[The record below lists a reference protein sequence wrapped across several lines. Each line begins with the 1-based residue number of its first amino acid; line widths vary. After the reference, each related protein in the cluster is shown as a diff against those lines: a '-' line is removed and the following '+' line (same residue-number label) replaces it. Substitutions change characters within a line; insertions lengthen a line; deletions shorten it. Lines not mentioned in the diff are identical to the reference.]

1 MLEKKPLRN
10 MLLPKSTSLR
20 PSSIFDTSYTYDQ
33 AQQEFENKPD
43 REIKPS
49 TVPSVSSPPPS
60 LSGASMKESKST
72 ACIPCSKAHISAISG
87 SLSESIRFAKDG
99 GIQHPEVIDR
109 IGIATDELA
118 AMERIDLAP
127 YKIAA
132 LKGDERDFANW
143 IVEQTRNLRHSLDNI
158 SNVGDLENTA
168 VEAAGFRDEFLPRF
182 WNLLESVSKGKSN

>member
-1 MLEKKPLRN
+1 
-10 MLLPKSTSLR
+10 MLLPHSTTLR
-20 PSSIFDTSYTYDQ
+20 PGSIFDTSYTYEQ
-33 AQQEFENKPD
+33 AQKEFENKPD
-43 REIKPS
+43 REIISP
-49 TVPSVSSPPPS
+49 TVPSMSSPPPP

-87 SLSESIRFAKDG
+87 SLNESIRFAKDG

-118 AMERIDLAP
+118 VMERIDLAP

-143 IVEQTRNLRHSLDNI
+143 IVEKTRDLRHSLDAI

-168 VEAAGFRDEFLPRF
+168 AEAASFRDEFLPRF
-182 WNLLESVSKGKSN
+182 WNLLESVSKSKIN